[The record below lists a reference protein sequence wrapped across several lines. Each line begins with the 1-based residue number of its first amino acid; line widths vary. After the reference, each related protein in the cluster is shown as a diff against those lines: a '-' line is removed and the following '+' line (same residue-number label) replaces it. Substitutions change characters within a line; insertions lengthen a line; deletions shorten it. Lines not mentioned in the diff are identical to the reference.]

1 MNYPVWDVAFARWII
16 ALIAVVHVFISQFA
30 IGGGLFMVWME
41 HRGRAAEDP
50 ALRQW
55 LKRFAR
61 FFAFWTLV
69 VGAVTGV
76 GIWFTIGLIS
86 PEATSALIRTFVWV
100 WAIEWVFFLV
110 EIVSLLV
117 YVYGWD
123 VLPRKTH
130 LAVGWIYFASAY
142 LSLVAI
148 DGILAFQLTPG
159 SWLES
164 PSLAAAFFNPHFLP
178 SLGFRTLLCLV
189 LAGTYAL
196 AAAAPLSD
204 RILKAEVAKP
214 AALWVVLPA
223 LLLLPSAWGV
233 FRLLPADR
241 RDILWASP
249 SVLHAAILLG
259 AALVHL
265 LLLTLLLVYR
275 RPRTFGRPSAL
286 VLLLFAFVAVGASEW
301 AREGLRKPFL
311 VPGYVYAN
319 HVSVPDLP
327 LLREKGLL
335 ASWPYARQ
343 TTVAGRE
350 AEAGAEVF
358 RIACSACHGVSSG
371 PRALRPR
378 LSGLDLDYAGALV
391 YRSDSMRAP
400 MPPFPGTQEEARAVA
415 AFLLGGAT
423 PADPADGE
431 QAFTRRCAPCHTFGG
446 AFRPLAPAFKGMSPR
461 DAADLVAAMDSINEK
476 MPPWTGTDAELQMLA
491 AYLTGPGAGGAP

>member
-164 PSLAAAFFNPHFLP
+164 PSLATAFFNPHFLP
-178 SLGFRTLLCLV
+178 SLG
-189 LAGTYAL
+189 
-196 AAAAPLSD
+196 
-204 RILKAEVAKP
+204 
-214 AALWVVLPA
+214 
-223 LLLLPSAWGV
+223 
-233 FRLLPADR
+233 
-241 RDILWASP
+241 
-249 SVLHAAILLG
+249 
-259 AALVHL
+259 
-265 LLLTLLLVYR
+265 
-275 RPRTFGRPSAL
+275 
-286 VLLLFAFVAVGASEW
+286 
-301 AREGLRKPFL
+301 
-311 VPGYVYAN
+311 
-319 HVSVPDLP
+319 
-327 LLREKGLL
+327 
-335 ASWPYARQ
+335 WP
-343 TTVAGRE
+343 
-350 AEAGAEVF
+350 
-358 RIACSACHGVSSG
+358 
-371 PRALRPR
+371 
-378 LSGLDLDYAGALV
+378 
-391 YRSDSMRAP
+391 
-400 MPPFPGTQEEARAVA
+400 
-415 AFLLGGAT
+415 
-423 PADPADGE
+423 
-431 QAFTRRCAPCHTFGG
+431 
-446 AFRPLAPAFKGMSPR
+446 
-461 DAADLVAAMDSINEK
+461 
-476 MPPWTGTDAELQMLA
+476 
-491 AYLTGPGAGGAP
+491 

>member
-1 MNYPVWDVAFARWII
+1 MNYPIWDVAFARWII
-16 ALIAVVHVFISQFA
+16 ALVAVVHVFISQFA

-41 HRGRAAEDP
+41 HRGRSAEDP

-110 EIVSLLV
+110 EIASLLV

-178 SLGFRTLLCLV
+178 SLGFRTLLCLI
-189 LAGTYAL
+189 LAGLYAL
-196 AAAAPLSD
+196 ASAAPLSD

-214 AALWVVLPA
+214 AALWVALPA

-233 FRLLPADR
+233 FRLLPAER
-241 RDILWASP
+241 RDMLWASP

-259 AALVHL
+259 AALLHL
-265 LLLTLLLVYR
+265 FVLSLLLVYR
-275 RPRTFGRPSAL
+275 RPRTFGRPAAV
-286 VLLLFAFVAVGASEW
+286 VLLLFGFVAVGATEW

-319 HVSVPDLP
+319 HAATADLP

-335 ASWPYARQ
+335 AAWPYARESAL
-343 TTVAGRE
+343 AGRE
-350 AEAGAEVF
+350 AEAGAEIF
-358 RIACSACHGVSSG
+358 RVACSACHGVSKG

-378 LSGLDLDYAGALV
+378 LAGLDLDYAAALV

-400 MPPFPGTQEEARAVA
+400 MPPFPGTPAEARAVA
-415 AFLLGGAT
+415 VFLLAGT
-423 PADPADGE
+423 SPAEPADGAE
-431 QAFTRRCAPCHTFGG
+431 AFRRRCAPCHSLAGT
-446 AFRPLAPAFKGMSPR
+446 FRPLAPAFQGMTPQ
-461 DAADLVAAMDSINEK
+461 DAADLVSAMDSINEK
-476 MPPWTGTDAELQMLA
+476 MPPWSGSDAELKTLA
-491 AYLTGPGAGGAP
+491 AYLAAPGQGGAP